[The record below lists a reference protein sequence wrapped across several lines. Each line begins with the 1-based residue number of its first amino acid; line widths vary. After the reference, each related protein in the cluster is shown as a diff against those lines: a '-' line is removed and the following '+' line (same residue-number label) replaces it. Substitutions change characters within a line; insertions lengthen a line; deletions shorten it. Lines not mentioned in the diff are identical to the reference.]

1 MFNWEKK
8 NAHGSARKNIIP
20 SIIIGVLAS
29 LGILIA
35 CFVHIRL
42 IRDNLKDV
50 ISEQYE
56 SQLKV
61 AEKAMND
68 RMKGIEKS
76 TNSACEEIEA
86 KLSKQCTDAQIVL
99 TLSKYA
105 TSDDITDLVYITE
118 DGVALY
124 EDGDVRNVRE
134 RFEDLSTI
142 TNNCFFVV
150 NDYFLN
156 QEIYMLLYVVPVF
169 VEEKFE
175 GIVVASQNCAHMIES
190 EAFANMKSIGEIYV
204 FDRDTHILAT
214 TYPME
219 NEQKKYENFL
229 DFSTTMYHINT
240 RSVSKLKS
248 TIENAT
254 PDGETVVCQN
264 KDGMNYYLA
273 CVTVDGYEDVVVA
286 LFYSDDAFNMS
297 ESRIVGS
304 TVGTVIIII
313 FLMLLILILGFLS
326 SARVNK
332 MIEQFA
338 FEDEITGGKNLNY
351 FKREATEILK
361 RYKGMA
367 FSVHRFDISNFRYI
381 NEAYGHE
388 KADLLLKAITEEAER
403 IFSSNEICV
412 RMNADQFVLL
422 TKNTLVMEERLFV
435 FTDKVNARALDIGIR
450 YPIKFKRGV
459 YKIQDSS
466 EDISVIIDKANA
478 ARKELN
484 GEEKESVAIYSDK
497 MVKDM
502 RKVDMIE
509 STMESALFNGEFKL
523 FIQPKWDISE
533 NRLYGGEA
541 LVRWI
546 RDDGT
551 MVYPSDFIP
560 VFEKN
565 GFIEQLDMYMLE
577 SACQLIRQ
585 LVDAGKTVYPISVNQ
600 SRVLL
605 HNPQYLEKVKEVL
618 HRYDVPKRSIELEVT
633 ETVLFM
639 DQGKMLSIMNSLK
652 AEDIPLSMDDFGSGY
667 SSLNMLKDFPFDV
680 LKIDKEFFSESITS
694 EASILILTK
703 IVEMAHGL
711 GIKVICEGVET
722 KDQVE
727 MLRKIGVRYVQG
739 YYYSRPIPGA
749 RFLEQFCELDVFS
762 DTSVSEAKKNDD
774 IARELIAAQIQRI
787 AKMNKIEQTSEKE
800 QETDGG
806 QTSEKEQE
814 PDDGQTSE
822 KEQETD
828 DGQTSKKEQETD
840 DGQTSQKEQEPDDEQ
855 TSEK

>member
-1 MFNWEKK
+1 MFNFKK
-8 NAHGSARKNIIP
+8 GNAQGSARKNLILPIV
-20 SIIIGVLAS
+20 IFGTLAF

-42 IRDNLKDV
+42 IRDNLKAV

-56 SQLKV
+56 SQLEV

-68 RMKGIEKS
+68 RMKDIEKS
-76 TNSACEEIEA
+76 TNSACEEITD
-86 KLSKQCTDAQIVL
+86 KMSKQYSDAQIIQVL
-99 TLSKYA
+99 AKYG
-105 TSDDITDLVYITE
+105 TSDDIMDLSYISE
-118 DGVALY
+118 DGIAIY
-124 EDGDVRNVRE
+124 ADGEVRNVRE
-134 RFEDLSTI
+134 RFDDLTKI
-142 TNNCFFVV
+142 KNNCFYVV

-156 QEIYMLLYVVPVF
+156 QEIYMFLYVTPVF
-169 VEEKFE
+169 VEEEFQ
-175 GIVVASQNCAHMIES
+175 GIVVASQDCEHMIES
-190 EAFANMKSIGEIYV
+190 EAFANMKSIGDIYV
-204 FDRDTHILAT
+204 LDRDAHILAT

-219 NEQKKYENFL
+219 SAQQKYENFL
-229 DFSTTMYHINT
+229 DFSTNMYHISNHSN
-240 RSVSKLKS
+240 SVLKS
-248 TIENAT
+248 AILNAT
-254 PDGETVVCQN
+254 LEGETFVCQN
-264 KDGMNYYLA
+264 KDSANYYMTY
-273 CVTVDGYEDVVVA
+273 VTLDGYEDVVVA

-297 ESRIVGS
+297 ENGIVGS
-304 TVGTVIIII
+304 TVVTVAIIII
-313 FLMLLILILGFLS
+313 LMTLLLVIELLS
-326 SARVNK
+326 SARTNK
-332 MIEQFA
+332 MIEKFA

-351 FKREATEILK
+351 FKRKAAEILK
-361 RYKGMA
+361 RYRGMA
-367 FSVHRFDISNFRYI
+367 FSIHRFDISNFRYI

-388 KADLLLKAITEEAER
+388 KADLLLKVITEEAEH

-422 TKNTLVMEERLFV
+422 TKNTLDLEERLFV

-459 YKIQDSS
+459 YKVQDTS
-466 EDISVIIDKANA
+466 EDISIIIDKANA

-484 GEEKESVAIYSDK
+484 GEEKVCVAVYSDK

-509 STMESALFNGEFKL
+509 STMERALFNGEFKL

-533 NRLYGGEA
+533 NHLYGGEA

-577 SACQLIRQ
+577 SSCQLIRQ
-585 LVDAGKTVYPISVNQ
+585 LVDAGKPVYPISVNQ

-605 HNPQYLEKVKEVL
+605 HNPQYLEKVKEVMK
-618 HRYDVPKRSIELEVT
+618 RYGVPKRSIELEVT

-652 AEDIPLSMDDFGSGY
+652 AEEIPLSMDDFGSGY

-739 YYYSRPIPGA
+739 YYFSRPIPGA
-749 RFLEQFCELDVFS
+749 RFLEQFCDLDVFS
-762 DTSVSEAKKNDD
+762 DASVNGAKKNDET
-774 IARELIAAQIQRI
+774 AKELVAAEAKRV
-787 AKMNKIEQTSEKE
+787 AKMNETEEKSEENAKE
-800 QETDGG
+800 VA
-806 QTSEKEQE
+806 
-814 PDDGQTSE
+814 
-822 KEQETD
+822 
-828 DGQTSKKEQETD
+828 
-840 DGQTSQKEQEPDDEQ
+840 DEEEN
-855 TSEK
+855 TGNNENN

>member
-1 MFNWEKK
+1 MFKLKK
-8 NAHGSARKNIIP
+8 RNAQGSARKNLIP
-20 SIIIGVLAS
+20 PIIILGALAF

-56 SQLKV
+56 SQLEV

-68 RMKGIEKS
+68 RMKDIEKNS
-76 TNSACEEIEA
+76 NSACEEIVD
-86 KLSKQCTDAQIVL
+86 KMSKQYSDAQIVQV
-99 TLSKYA
+99 LSKYA
-105 TSDDITDLVYITE
+105 TSDDITDLCYISE
-118 DGVALY
+118 EGIAIYADG
-124 EDGDVRNVRE
+124 EVRNVRE
-134 RFEDLSTI
+134 RFVDLSKI
-142 TNNCFFVV
+142 TNNCFYVV

-169 VEEKFE
+169 VEEEFQ

-190 EAFANMKSIGEIYV
+190 EAFANMKSIGDIYV
-204 FDRDTHILAT
+204 LDRDTHILAT

-219 NEQKKYENFL
+219 SAQQKYENFL
-229 DFSTTMYHINT
+229 EFSTNMYHINN
-240 RSVSKLKS
+240 RLDPVLKS
-248 TIENAT
+248 AIENAT

-264 KDGMNYYLA
+264 KDGANYYLT

-286 LFYSDDAFNMS
+286 LFYSDEAFNMS

-304 TVGTVIIII
+304 TVGTVAIIII
-313 FLMLLILILGFLS
+313 LMTLLLVVELLS
-326 SARVNK
+326 SARSNR
-332 MIEQFA
+332 MIEKFA

-351 FKREATEILK
+351 FKKEAAEILK

-388 KADLLLKAITEEAER
+388 KADLLLKVITEEAER

-422 TKNTLVMEERLFV
+422 TKNTLDLEERLFV

-459 YKIQDSS
+459 YKVQDTS
-466 EDISVIIDKANA
+466 EDISIVIDKANA

-484 GEEKESVAIYSDK
+484 GEEKESVAVYSDK

-509 STMESALFNGEFKL
+509 STMERALFNGEFKL
-523 FIQPKWDISE
+523 FVQPKWDISE
-533 NRLYGGEA
+533 NHLYGGEA

-577 SACQLIRQ
+577 SSCQLIRQ
-585 LVDAGKTVYPISVNQ
+585 LVDAGKPVYPISVNQ

-618 HRYDVPKRSIELEVT
+618 QRYDIPKRSIELEVT

-639 DQGKMLSIMNSLK
+639 DQGKMLSIMNNLK

-749 RFLEQFCELDVFS
+749 RFLEQFCDLDVFS
-762 DTSVSEAKKNDD
+762 DASINGAKKNDET
-774 IARELIAAQIQRI
+774 AKELVAAEAQRV
-787 AKMNKIEQTSEKE
+787 AKMNETEQKSEEKEKSDKKRKSKEQKSEEKVKVDQEEKSEK
-800 QETDGG
+800 
-806 QTSEKEQE
+806 
-814 PDDGQTSE
+814 
-822 KEQETD
+822 
-828 DGQTSKKEQETD
+828 
-840 DGQTSQKEQEPDDEQ
+840 
-855 TSEK
+855 

>member
-1 MFNWEKK
+1 MFKLKK
-8 NAHGSARKNIIP
+8 RNAQGSARKNLIP
-20 SIIIGVLAS
+20 PIIILGTLAF

-56 SQLKV
+56 SQLEV
-61 AEKAMND
+61 AEKAMSD
-68 RMKGIEKS
+68 RMKDIEKKS
-76 TNSACEEIEA
+76 NSACEEIVD
-86 KLSKQCTDAQIVL
+86 KMSKQYSDAQIIQV
-99 TLSKYA
+99 LSKYA
-105 TSDDITDLVYITE
+105 TSDDITDLCYISE
-118 DGVALY
+118 EGIAIYADG
-124 EDGDVRNVRE
+124 EVRNVRE
-134 RFEDLSTI
+134 RFVDLSKI
-142 TNNCFFVV
+142 TKNCFYVV

-169 VEEKFE
+169 VEEEFQ

-190 EAFANMKSIGEIYV
+190 EAFANMKSIGDIYV
-204 FDRDTHILAT
+204 LDRDTHILAT

-219 NEQKKYENFL
+219 SAQNKYENFL
-229 DFSTTMYHINT
+229 DFSTNMYHISN
-240 RSVSKLKS
+240 RLDSGLKS
-248 TIENAT
+248 AIENAT

-264 KDGMNYYLA
+264 KDGAKYYLTY
-273 CVTVDGYEDVVVA
+273 VTVDGYEDVVVA
-286 LFYSDDAFNMS
+286 LFYSDEAFNMS

-304 TVGTVIIII
+304 TVGTVAIIII
-313 FLMLLILILGFLS
+313 LMMLLLVVELLS
-326 SARVNK
+326 SARANK
-332 MIEQFA
+332 MIEKFA

-351 FKREATEILK
+351 FKQEAAEILK

-388 KADLLLKAITEEAER
+388 KADLLLKVITEEAES

-422 TKNTLVMEERLFV
+422 TKNTLDLEERLFV

-459 YKIQDSS
+459 YKIQDTS
-466 EDISVIIDKANA
+466 EDISIVIDKANA

-484 GEEKESVAIYSDK
+484 GEEKESVAVYSDK

-509 STMESALFNGEFKL
+509 STMERALFNGEFKL
-523 FIQPKWDISE
+523 FVQPKWDISE
-533 NRLYGGEA
+533 NHLYGGEA

-577 SACQLIRQ
+577 SSCQLIRQ
-585 LVDAGKTVYPISVNQ
+585 LVDAGKPVYPISVNQ

-618 HRYDVPKRSIELEVT
+618 QRYDIPKRSIELEVT

-639 DQGKMLSIMNSLK
+639 DQGKMLSIMNNLK

-749 RFLEQFCELDVFS
+749 RFLEQFCDLDVFS
-762 DTSVSEAKKNDD
+762 DASINGAKKNDET
-774 IARELIAAQIQRI
+774 AKELVAAEAQRV
-787 AKMNKIEQTSEKE
+787 AKMNETEQKSEEKEKSDKKRKSKEQKSEEKVKVDQEEKSEK
-800 QETDGG
+800 
-806 QTSEKEQE
+806 
-814 PDDGQTSE
+814 
-822 KEQETD
+822 
-828 DGQTSKKEQETD
+828 
-840 DGQTSQKEQEPDDEQ
+840 
-855 TSEK
+855 